1 MMLSQCDLTRP
12 PDESW
17 GGGAG
22 TARMYVSEGPPP
34 PRVPPPWEEEGS
46 EQASASCAELGG
58 APPLRSAFGEEA
70 RVAHD
75 VQTIRMVQAAPATLT
90 QVLRFARLNLT
101 TPLNCSDADVG
112 CVPAARGDDPSRDIV
127 RLVHNGKA
135 STKLDLSSATA
146 AEIRTAFAPLRDT
159 TYSKMLVTEVDVTD
173 ESVAWTVE
181 LTTPAAACAGGG
193 GGTPPPLLGVARQAK
208 VAVSVTIAQGASC
221 LDGGVDVS
229 SGDGAAVHLPA
240 GADADEATR
249 VINTALGVS
258 AEEATA
264 GDGGVYVTR
273 DGDGHAEVVF
283 TVTSLRAGAR
293 PALVVSRSADA
304 PLLRRAFAADYG
316 SSTATEGGAS
326 AEVSRVASGAIDLM
340 PLPARYLTAPS
351 ESVALSVRLGAQ
363 TTARCAAPS
372 WDTLHVGCFEAAA
385 LATPYTA
392 HFAGGSS
399 LERCALHRHRNA
411 KRAAAVGFAALKTR
425 ARAFPRVGCR
435 RRRARRRLP
444 AAPLPALPLM
454 SARVASCAEHPPP
467 LKWLRWRASTGCPR
481 RFRRTAQSSRAASRS
496 NKG

>member
-1 MMLSQCDLTRP
+1 M
-12 PDESW
+12 
-17 GGGAG
+17 
-22 TARMYVSEGPPP
+22 
-34 PRVPPPWEEEGS
+34 
-46 EQASASCAELGG
+46 
-58 APPLRSAFGEEA
+58 
-70 RVAHD
+70 
-75 VQTIRMVQAAPATLT
+75 
-90 QVLRFARLNLT
+90 
-101 TPLNCSDADVG
+101 
-112 CVPAARGDDPSRDIV
+112 
-127 RLVHNGKA
+127 
-135 STKLDLSSATA
+135 
-146 AEIRTAFAPLRDT
+146 
-159 TYSKMLVTEVDVTD
+159 
-173 ESVAWTVE
+173 
-181 LTTPAAACAGGG
+181 
-193 GGTPPPLLGVARQAK
+193 
-208 VAVSVTIAQGASC
+208 
-221 LDGGVDVS
+221 
-229 SGDGAAVHLPA
+229 
-240 GADADEATR
+240 
-249 VINTALGVS
+249 INTALGVS

-392 HFAGGSS
+392 HFVGGSS
-399 LERCALHRHRNA
+399 LERCALHCHRNA
-411 KRAAAVGFAALKTR
+411 KRAAAVGFAVSQDSCACLPAGR
-425 ARAFPRVGCR
+425 MPAAARA
-435 RRRARRRLP
+435 AP
-444 AAPLPALPLM
+444 AASCSALC
-454 SARVASCAEHPPP
+454 SAADVGEGGQLCGAPPP